1 MFAYSKLTK
10 LNDLLGG
17 VPKMN
22 ELLSG
27 VPKMSPK
34 ILVGFEENN
43 LSMFDENYSV

>member
-34 ILVGFEENN
+34 ILVGFEEKNP
-43 LSMFDENYSV
+43 SMFDENYSV